1 MDFFEAQEQARRNT
15 GRLVVLLVLAVLCL
29 IAVTV
34 LVVSAVIFVTG
45 NVSSEAPSMQPGAAS
60 QELSLQ
66 GLVDGLE
73 WQLVAGVA
81 ALVIAVVALGSL
93 FKRLQLNAGG
103 RAVAESLGG
112 RLINVNTRDAD
123 ERKILNVVEEMSIA
137 SGTPVPPVYVLE
149 DESINAFAAGHKL
162 EDAVIGV
169 TRGSIQQLSRAELQG
184 VVAHEFSHIMHGD
197 MRLNMRLI
205 AILHGILVIGLAG
218 QSMLYS
224 MRFRRLGGGRRDNS
238 AMVVLALAVAL
249 MLIGYAGT
257 FFGNLIK
264 AAVSRQ
270 REYLADASAVQFTRY
285 PESIGGALVK
295 IGANQKGS
303 QLESS
308 HAAEF
313 SHMYFSQGVTMS
325 FRRMMA
331 THPPLEDRIR
341 RVMPGWDGRFQVSAP
356 APEPEVATE
365 DTQEEPV
372 SRRRAMAGVMAAG
385 AVLSAQSANVAI
397 QSIGQPGDRHLAWAQ
412 ETLHELSEHLREAA
426 HDPFAARALIYALLL
441 NPDQQA
447 RSAQLQALEAEAAPE
462 VYRELMRLA
471 DDVMALSPR
480 FRLPLIE
487 LALPALK
494 ELSFD
499 AMGTF
504 KRCMALLIRSD
515 GKVSLMEWALYQI
528 VTHNIDPQPT
538 GAVNQTL
545 LKQQDACEV
554 LISVLAR
561 AGQDTA
567 EEAEQAVRAANSQ
580 LPFTVALRPLDSMG
594 AADLTTAVNALRRLK
609 PMEKPAL
616 LKAMARCIEHSG
628 EVRPI
633 EAELFRAMGEVLDC
647 PMPPLLA
654 DPSGD

>member
-34 LVVSAVIFVTG
+34 LVVAAVIFLAGGVAPQ
-45 NVSSEAPSMQPGAAS
+45 APSQQAIMSGDT
-60 QELSLQ
+60 SLQ
-66 GLVDGLE
+66 NLLAGLE

-112 RLINVNTRDAD
+112 RMINVNTRDAD

-169 TRGSIQQLSRAELQG
+169 TRGSIQQLTRAELQG
-184 VVAHEFSHIMHGD
+184 VIAHEFSHIMHGD

-238 AMVVLALAVAL
+238 AMVVLSLAVAL

-313 SHMYFSQGVTMS
+313 SHMYFSQGVNMS

-341 RVMPGWDGRFQVSAP
+341 RVMPGWDGRFQVSTPTP
-356 APEPEVATE
+356 APEVASE
-365 DTQEEPV
+365 DAQDEPDG
-372 SRRRAMAGVMAAG
+372 RRRAMAGVVAAG
-385 AVLSAQSANVAI
+385 AAMSAQSATVAI
-397 QSIGQPGDRHLAWAQ
+397 QSIGQPGDQHLAWAQ
-412 ETLHELSEHLREAA
+412 ETLHELSDNLQEAA

-441 NPDQQA
+441 NPDRQL
-447 RSAQLQALEAEAAPE
+447 RSAQLQALEPEAAPE

-494 ELSFD
+494 ELSFE

-545 LKQQDACEV
+545 QKQKDACET

-567 EEAEQAVRAANSQ
+567 EEAEQAVQAASGQ
-580 LPFTVALRPLDSMG
+580 LPFAVTLRSLDSMG
-594 AADLTTAVNALRRLK
+594 ATELTAAVNALRRLK

-633 EAELFRAMGEVLDC
+633 EAELFRAMGDVLDC

-654 DPSGD
+654 DQTDR